1 MHELPHIVPSG
12 VIPTDHFPTRM
23 QCFIFRNWEIIEPET
38 LAAVLGC
45 EPDTVCALA
54 ADMGLPVPPQVNPAW
69 RTKGYI
75 TIIRANWH
83 LCSYEQI
90 ALMLGWTL
98 EHLAFILREDDF
110 LSTKLGI
117 TKPELPPLAYA
128 PLTDAEQAATAHI
141 RAVVEKARLGL
152 SPAAEPFDFVPLF
165 AEAAKTEA
173 KPIVNPRF
181 RERIIYSY
189 CALYG
194 DTFANRALLDASFPD
209 ELLSAYAAL
218 GVTGIWTQAVLY
230 TLTPYPFEPSLSAGY
245 ETRLEG
251 MRYLVARLARHGL
264 KLFLYLNEPRAM
276 PLSFF
281 DTHPELKG
289 RVDEKS
295 GYACLCVS
303 TPEVQAYLRDAS
315 RFLCEHVP
323 GLGGYLTITASEN
336 LTNCY
341 SHARA
346 GTCTCP
352 RCAERLPSDVYA
364 DINRC
369 LWEGA
374 ASVDPNFTVL
384 AWNWSWGGR
393 QEGDTTRAALEK
405 MPPAIGVMCVSEER
419 VSKIIGGVETSVI
432 DYSISVEGPG
442 DYARGSW
449 SAAREAGHPAFAKL
463 QLGNTWEMAAVPCVP
478 AFEKIYRHLRRIT
491 AEGMVDGLMLGWT
504 LGGFPSPTLRI
515 AQAFYDAAD
524 GLPDLEEV
532 YAATFPGGDIP
543 ALTAAFRQLS
553 EAFDEFPFHI
563 GVAYFAPQHYGCANL
578 LYPAPTGYHA
588 AMTGFPYDHLD
599 KWRSIYPREVFIS
612 QLEKLSAGWHAGTVR
627 LTDAL
632 GEQPTAV
639 MAALLRWT
647 QVIDCHFRSMVN
659 QCRFI
664 EARERGVIDTAI
676 AAEEAKLAREM
687 LDYVC
692 ADPTV
697 GYESSNH
704 YFFTKNSLLEKII
717 NCDYLMRT
725 ANI

>member
-1 MHELPHIVPSG
+1 MHELPPLAPSG

-23 QCFIFRNWEIIEPET
+23 QCFIFRNWEIIEPEV

-45 EPDTVCALA
+45 SADTVSALA
-54 ADMGLPVPPQVNPAW
+54 AEMGLPVPPKVSPAW

-90 ALMLGWTL
+90 AQMLGWTV

-110 LSTKLGI
+110 LSHKLGF
-117 TKPELPPLAYA
+117 TKPELPPLVYV
-128 PLTDAEQAATAHI
+128 PLTEAERAATARI
-141 RAVVEKARLGL
+141 RAVVEEAQRGL
-152 SPAAEPFDFVPLF
+152 PTAVEPFDFAPMF
-165 AEAAKTEA
+165 AEAARSVA
-173 KPIVNPRF
+173 GAPIAQPRF

-194 DTFANRALLDASFPD
+194 DTFADRALLDASFPD
-209 ELLSAYAAL
+209 ELLAAYAAL
-218 GVTGIWTQAVLY
+218 GVTGVWTQAVLY
-230 TLTPYPFEPSLSAGY
+230 TLAPYPFEPSLSAGC

-251 MRYLVARLARHGL
+251 MRYLVAKLARHGL

-276 PLSFF
+276 PLDFF
-281 DTHPELKG
+281 AAHPDLRG
-289 RVDEKS
+289 RVDEGS

-303 TPEVQAYLRDAS
+303 TPEVQAYLRGAS
-315 RFLCEHVP
+315 RFLCENVP

-346 GTCTCP
+346 GGCTCL
-352 RCAERLPSDVYA
+352 RCAKRQPSEVYA
-364 DINRC
+364 DVNRC

-393 QEGDTTRAALEK
+393 QASDTTRAALEA
-405 MPPAIGVMCVSEER
+405 MPREIGVMCVSEER
-419 VSKIIGGVETSVI
+419 VKKLVGGVETSVI

-449 SAAREAGHPAFAKL
+449 AAARETGHPAYAKL

-478 AFEKIYRHLRRIT
+478 AFEKIYRHLRRI
-491 AEGMVDGLMLGWT
+491 AEEGMVDGVMLGWT
-504 LGGFPSPTLRI
+504 LGGFPSPTLAI
-515 AQAFYDAAD
+515 AQAFYDAEHI
-524 GLPDLEEV
+524 PTLEEI
-532 YAATFPGGDIP
+532 YAAAFPGGDIP
-543 ALTAAFRQLS
+543 ALTAAFHQLS
-553 EAFDEFPFHI
+553 EAFDEFPFHL
-563 GVAYFAPQHYGCANL
+563 GVAYYAPQLYGCANL

-588 AMTGFPYDHLD
+588 TMVGFPYDDLD
-599 KWRSIYPREVFIS
+599 KWRAIYPRQVFIG
-612 QLEKLSAGWHAGTVR
+612 QLEKLSTGWHVGAEM
-627 LTDAL
+627 LADAI
-632 GEQPTAV
+632 GQRGDAV
-639 MAALLRWT
+639 LASLLRWT

-659 QCRFI
+659 QCKFI
-664 EARERGVIDTAI
+664 VARENGEINAAI
-676 AAEEAKLAREM
+676 AADEAKLAREM
-687 LDYVC
+687 LAHVC

-704 YFFTKNSLLEKII
+704 YFFTKNALLEKIV
-717 NCDYLMRT
+717 NCDYLMQT
-725 ANI
+725 AKN